1 MTTTKPRKTPHPIV
15 QALKEERLRKGISL
29 KALEE
34 LTGYCNQ
41 HIWLIENGVQ
51 GARIDIVT
59 DFAEAL
65 GMELT
70 LKGRETVSNELKE
83 RRQ

>member
-1 MTTTKPRKTPHPIV
+1 MTTTKPRQTPHPIV
-15 QALKEERLRKGISL
+15 VALKEERIRKGISL

-51 GARIDIVT
+51 GARINIVA

-70 LKGRETVSNELKE
+70 LQE
-83 RRQ
+83 RDRV